1 MAFEGRKF
9 LIITD
14 AWHPQVNGVV
24 RTYEAIIPLLEAQG
38 HTVQIIHPEQFP
50 RQFSMPGYP
59 EIRLAVFPYRQLQRM
74 IDTSVFDTLHI
85 ATEGPLG
92 YAAQR
97 YCRKKNIRFSTCFH
111 TNHPIYAAMR
121 VDKYIPGLHHCTMTI
136 GIWVLRKFHSAADHV
151 MVGTSSLE
159 EQLRSWDFK
168 MPLPRLGCGVVTTVF
183 NPRGPK
189 ALQELPRPVALY
201 VGRVAIEKNITS
213 FLSMS
218 WRGSKVV
225 VGDGPALNTLK
236 KLFPNTYFF
245 GKKTG
250 PELASYYRGADV
262 FVFPSK
268 TDTFG
273 MVIIEAL
280 SCGIPVAAYPVM
292 GPNDIMTKPFL
303 GCMDMDLSN
312 AARHALHAPGTK
324 AKRYAY
330 IQNHYT
336 WENVAQQFIEGT
348 VLVGECAS

>member
-14 AWHPQVNGVV
+14 AWHPQVNGIV
-24 RTYEAIIPLLEAQG
+24 RTYETIIPILEAQG
-38 HTVQIIHPEQFP
+38 HTVQIIHPK
-50 RQFSMPGYP
+50 QFSRQLPMPGYP
-59 EIRLAVFPYRQLQRM
+59 EIRLAVFPYRHLKRL
-74 IDTSVFDTLHI
+74 IEAYEFDTLHI

-92 YAAQR
+92 YAARR

-111 TNHPIYAAMR
+111 THHPVYAAMR
-121 VDKYIPGLHHCTMTI
+121 VEKFMPGLDHCTFNL
-136 GIWVLRKFHSAADHV
+136 GIWVLRKFHSAAAQV

-159 EQLRSWDFK
+159 EQLRSWHFK
-168 MPLPRLGCGVVTTVF
+168 MPLPRLGCGVLTNVF
-183 NPRGPK
+183 NPGGPK
-189 ALQELPRPVALY
+189 ALQDLPRPIALY
-201 VGRVAIEKNITS
+201 VGRVAIEKNIES
-213 FLSMS
+213 FLSMP
-218 WRGSKVV
+218 WHGSTVV
-225 VGDGPALNTLK
+225 VGDGPALNALK

-250 PELASYYRGADV
+250 HELASYYRGADV

-292 GPNDIMTKPFL
+292 GPKDIITQPFL

-312 AARHALHAPGTK
+312 AAKHALNAPGTK
-324 AKRYAY
+324 TKRYSY

-336 WENVAQQFIEGT
+336 WEIVAQQFIDGT
-348 VLVGECAS
+348 VLVSE